1 MKTKKNINSKNLLK
15 KKNNQKNDDQIWY
28 KKIKQDE
35 IAKKQLKTIL
45 DICIKTIKRMST
57 KFDHCR
63 IWWGEI
69 NF

>member
-45 DICIKTIKRMST
+45 DIYI
-57 KFDHCR
+57 
-63 IWWGEI
+63 
-69 NF
+69 